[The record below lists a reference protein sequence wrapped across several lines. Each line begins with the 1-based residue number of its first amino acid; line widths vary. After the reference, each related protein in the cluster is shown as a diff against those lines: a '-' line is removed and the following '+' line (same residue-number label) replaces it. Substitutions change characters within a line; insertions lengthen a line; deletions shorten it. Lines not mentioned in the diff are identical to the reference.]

1 MSEQVED
8 MVNCPKHYTSFTLAA
23 EPILI
28 CEHLSF
34 CLGNA
39 VKYILRAGLK
49 GSPEKELE
57 DYKKAE
63 YYIVR
68 ETAHVVSHEAK
79 FAFNI
84 LKDAFPED
92 KRTIVEQLLSNQ
104 VTEAF
109 IKVRAKIEELEN
121 KFNESK

>member
-8 MVNCPKHYTSFTLAA
+8 VVNCPKHYTSFTLAA

-28 CEHLSF
+28 CEHLNF

-68 ETAHVVSHEAK
+68 ESTYVVSHEAK

-92 KRTIVEQLLSNQ
+92 KRTIIEQLLSNQ
-104 VTEAF
+104 VIEAVC
-109 IKVRAKIEELEN
+109 KVRTKIEELEE
-121 KFNESK
+121 KFNEVN

>member
-8 MVNCPKHYTSFTLAA
+8 VINYPKHYTSYTLAA

-68 ETAHVVSHEAK
+68 ESTYVVSHEAK

-92 KRTIVEQLLSNQ
+92 KRTIIEQLLSNQ
-104 VTEAF
+104 VIEAVC
-109 IKVRAKIEELEN
+109 KVRTKIEELEE
-121 KFNESK
+121 KFNEVN

>member
-68 ETAHVVSHEAK
+68 ESTYVVSHEAK

-92 KRTIVEQLLSNQ
+92 KRTVIAQLLSNQ
-104 VTEAF
+104 VIEAVCKIRKK
-109 IKVRAKIEELEN
+109 IKELEE